1 MCHNIIV
8 CSLYL
13 TTNFFNFDA
22 PLLSTS
28 QPLLYPQLQHQ
39 TKMAKDDVEMA
50 DASAPAADAKKPA
63 AKKGGPKKALQAPRF
78 EIKKWNVSFTS

>member
-28 QPLLYPQLQHQ
+28 QPLLLPKNTK

-63 AKKGGPKKALQAPRF
+63 AKKGGSKKALPAPRF
-78 EIKKWNVSFTS
+78 EIKKWNVSF